1 MRNSFQALSLSSL
14 VLLSSAAAGLEIGS
28 GVTIVAQGSSGA
40 PDDAGAA
47 PASVDIEFEE
57 PLSETLGLFLHLEAG
72 PGMGLDLGTLSGLNE
87 DADGDASL
95 RVTEFNLKGAT
106 DRLEL
111 LCGMLDASAVVDA
124 NAFAGEVCEVGFS
137 GSVGLIW
144 QGKTWPEG
152 DAVGF
157 ALGVSRRSDEFVENN
172 PGTPDGAELQ
182 MELFY
187 RRRVNESFTLL
198 PDLQLVINPGG
209 DEDADPIAVF
219 ELRSQVSF

>member
-1 MRNSFQALSLSSL
+1 MRLGSA
-14 VLLSSAAAGLEIGS
+14 SSA
-28 GVTIVAQGSSGA
+28 
-40 PDDAGAA
+40 
-47 PASVDIEFEE
+47 
-57 PLSETLGLFLHLEAG
+57 
-72 PGMGLDLGTLSGLNE
+72 LGTLSGLNE

-95 RVTEFNLKGAT
+95 RVTEFNLKWAT

-137 GSVGLIW
+137 GSLGLIW

-172 PGTPDGAELQ
+172 PGTPDGADLQ

-187 RRRVNESFTLL
+187 RRRVNESFTLPPRGPACVAPL
-198 PDLQLVINPGG
+198 NWGAGRTGAWAIWVERTAKKGFSGLFFRCSVMNFRI
-209 DEDADPIAVF
+209 F
-219 ELRSQVSF
+219 S